1 MPNSVPPTLG
11 KITWKVAQKCNEG
24 GCIRVASQSDQI
36 LIGDSKNPSGLV
48 LSYTRDEWNAFV
60 EGVRHGDFDEV

>member
-1 MPNSVPPTLG
+1 MPNHIPPTLG
-11 KITWKVAQKCNEG
+11 TITWKVAKKCNDG

-36 LIGDSKNPSGLV
+36 LIGDTKNPSGPV

-60 EGVRHGDFDEV
+60 EGVRHGDFDAV